1 MFSHFAHQA
10 GRSHGEERV
19 CAKDEIAR
27 EKIKETVL
35 LSGLWQCRSTRLYF
49 LIRERGRV
57 WLYFTWLGVFQL
69 RDGLETSAQ
78 CMLWSMPG
86 SVTHLQLCVQ
96 VCTAPNLRSLFPNM
110 SDMW

>member
-35 LSGLWQCRSTRLYF
+35 LSGLWQHRSARLYF
-49 LIRERGRV
+49 LIREQGRV
-57 WLYFTWLGVFQL
+57 CILRGWVYFSRG
-69 RDGLETSAQ
+69 DGLESICTRYALKHAKVRNSLAI
-78 CMLWSMPG
+78 
-86 SVTHLQLCVQ
+86 LC
-96 VCTAPNLRSLFPNM
+96 ASLHSPKFKVSFPAV
-110 SDMW
+110 SDIW